1 MKTRYP
7 EYINGVKQIQNPL
20 YRLAVRVW
28 YSDWF
33 RMYFILMPLWM
44 MPFGITLATLGVSV
58 DFVRNICIILYLV
71 LCGAALAFNDYTNLY
86 RIGLDTDHTKIE
98 VDEDEMH

>member
-20 YRLAVRVW
+20 HRLAVRVW

-33 RMYFILMPLWM
+33 RMYFILIPLWM
-44 MPFGITLATLGVSV
+44 MPFAITLATLGVNGES
-58 DFVRNICIILYLV
+58 VRNICVLLYLI
-71 LCGAALAFNDYTNLY
+71 LCGAALMFNDYTNLY
-86 RIGLDTDHTKIE
+86 RIGLDTDHNKIK
-98 VDEDEMH
+98 VKDDEMH